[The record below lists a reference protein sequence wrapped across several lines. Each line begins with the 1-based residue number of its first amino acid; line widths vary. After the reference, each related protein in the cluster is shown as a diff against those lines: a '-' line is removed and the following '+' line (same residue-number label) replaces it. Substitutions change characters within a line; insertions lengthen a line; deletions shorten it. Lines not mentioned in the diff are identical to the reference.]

1 MLRIFNV
8 YYKNILRSGFLFG
21 YVTPLKPELKIREYE
36 SFKSYYCGICMHIK
50 ESFGN
55 IPRMSLNYDM
65 TFLGLLL
72 DGLHKE
78 ERELKIQR
86 CIAHPLKKKP
96 MIINNKALAYAAAM
110 NVSLVYY
117 KLLDD
122 VADDKSIKS
131 KVSSMIL
138 SSYKSKFNRNVT
150 MINDIIEENLKKLSY
165 LEVEKKFSSID
176 EIAHPFSE
184 IVGKILNLYPEKFEG
199 DSEEVR
205 GNLYELGYSLGKWI
219 YLIDALDDLKED
231 MEKNKFNPIDYLYN
245 TDSKTYEEL
254 MEEIRDRMEFTI
266 FNCGYTC
273 RNALENL
280 PIKRNKEIL
289 ENIISLGMMDKY
301 TKITTECECN
311 KRSGKNE
318 SV

>member
-1 MLRIFNV
+1 M
-8 YYKNILRSGFLFG
+8 FG

-50 ESFGN
+50 ENFGN

-301 TKITTECECN
+301 TKITTECESN

-318 SV
+318 SI

>member
-1 MLRIFNV
+1 M
-8 YYKNILRSGFLFG
+8 FG

-50 ESFGN
+50 ENFGN

-131 KVSSMIL
+131 KISSMIL
-138 SSYKSKFNRNVT
+138 SPYKSKFNRNVT

-311 KRSGKNE
+311 KGSGKNE
-318 SV
+318 SI

>member
-1 MLRIFNV
+1 M
-8 YYKNILRSGFLFG
+8 FG

-50 ESFGN
+50 ENFGN

-289 ENIISLGMMDKY
+289 ENIISLVMMDKY

-318 SV
+318 SI

>member
-1 MLRIFNV
+1 M
-8 YYKNILRSGFLFG
+8 FG

-50 ESFGN
+50 DNFGN

-245 TDSKTYEEL
+245 IDSKTYEEL

-311 KRSGKNE
+311 KGSGKNE
-318 SV
+318 SI

>member
-1 MLRIFNV
+1 M
-8 YYKNILRSGFLFG
+8 FG

-50 ESFGN
+50 DNFGN

-150 MINDIIEENLKKLSY
+150 MINGIIEENLKKLSY

-301 TKITTECECN
+301 TKITNECECN

-318 SV
+318 SI

>member
-1 MLRIFNV
+1 M
-8 YYKNILRSGFLFG
+8 FG

-50 ESFGN
+50 DGFGN

-78 ERELKIQR
+78 ERSFKIQR

-96 MIINNKALAYAAAM
+96 MIVNNKALAYAAAM

-301 TKITTECECN
+301 TKITNECECN

-318 SV
+318 SI

>member
-1 MLRIFNV
+1 M
-8 YYKNILRSGFLFG
+8 FG

-50 ESFGN
+50 DGFGN

-78 ERELKIQR
+78 ERSFKIQR

-96 MIINNKALAYAAAM
+96 MIVNNKALAYAAAM

-122 VADDKSIKS
+122 VADDRSMKS
-131 KVSSMIL
+131 KVSSIIL
-138 SSYKSKFNRNVT
+138 SPYKSKFNRNVT
-150 MINDIIEENLKKLSY
+150 IINDIIEENLKKLSY
-165 LEVEKKFSSID
+165 LEVEKRFSSID

-184 IVGKILNLYPEKFEG
+184 IVGKILNLYPEEFEG
-199 DSEEVR
+199 DSEEIR

-219 YLIDALDDLKED
+219 YIIDALDDLKED
-231 MEKNKFNPIDYLYN
+231 MEKNKFNPINYLYN
-245 TDSKTYEEL
+245 THNKTYEEL

-273 RNALENL
+273 RNSLEKL

-301 TKITTECECN
+301 TKITNKCECN

-318 SV
+318 SI

>member
-1 MLRIFNV
+1 M
-8 YYKNILRSGFLFG
+8 FG

-50 ESFGN
+50 DNFGN

-78 ERELKIQR
+78 EMELKIQR

-311 KRSGKNE
+311 KGSGKNE
-318 SV
+318 SI

>member
-1 MLRIFNV
+1 M
-8 YYKNILRSGFLFG
+8 FG

-50 ESFGN
+50 ENFGN

-301 TKITTECECN
+301 TKITTECEGN
-311 KRSGKNE
+311 KGSGKNE
-318 SV
+318 SI

>member
-1 MLRIFNV
+1 M
-8 YYKNILRSGFLFG
+8 FG
-21 YVTPLKPELKIREYE
+21 YVTPLKPELKVREYE

-50 ESFGN
+50 DGFGN

-78 ERELKIQR
+78 ERSFKIQR
-86 CIAHPLKKKP
+86 CIVHPLKKKP
-96 MIINNKALAYAAAM
+96 MIVNNKALAYAAAM

-122 VADDKSIKS
+122 VADDRSMKS
-131 KVSSMIL
+131 KVSSIIL
-138 SSYKSKFNRNVT
+138 SPYKSKFNRNVT
-150 MINDIIEENLKKLSY
+150 IINDIIEENLKKLSY
-165 LEVEKKFSSID
+165 LEVEKRFSSID

-184 IVGKILNLYPEKFEG
+184 IVGKILNLYPEEFEG
-199 DSEEVR
+199 DSEEIR

-219 YLIDALDDLKED
+219 YIIDALDDLKED
-231 MEKNKFNPIDYLYN
+231 MEKNKFNPINYLYN
-245 TDSKTYEEL
+245 TNNKTYEEL
-254 MEEIRDRMEFTI
+254 MGEIRDRMEFTI

-273 RNALENL
+273 RNALEKL

-301 TKITTECECN
+301 TKITNECECN

-318 SV
+318 SI

>member
-1 MLRIFNV
+1 M
-8 YYKNILRSGFLFG
+8 FG

-36 SFKSYYCGICMHIK
+36 SFKSYYCGVCMHIK
-50 ESFGN
+50 DGFGN

-78 ERELKIQR
+78 ERSFKIQR

-96 MIINNKALAYAAAM
+96 MIVNNKALAYAAAM

-318 SV
+318 SI